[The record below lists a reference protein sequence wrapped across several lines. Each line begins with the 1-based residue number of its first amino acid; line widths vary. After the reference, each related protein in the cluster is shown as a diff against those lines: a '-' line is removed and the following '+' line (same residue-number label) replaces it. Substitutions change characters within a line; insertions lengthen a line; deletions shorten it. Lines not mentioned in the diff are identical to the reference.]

1 MGLNKIFTIALFLLV
16 STIMYGQE
24 TFRDNFTFRNYG
36 NNNGSSNFSGNWD
49 EDNDDNSPS
58 NGRIDINTP
67 FLGNGRLR
75 FEDISTY
82 DESIRRTANL
92 AGANNVVLSF
102 NWETVGLDG
111 SGNNAEFLNVQV
123 SNNGVNFTTIGT
135 FRGNQTGNFSADI
148 TGFASGNTTVRFM
161 NRSNWQFGDW
171 EANEFVYI
179 DNFLITATFPTMVTI
194 EDVTVNETSGTATF
208 TATVGGVN
216 ALGPFTVD
224 YQTVNIS
231 ATAGADYTATSGTMT
246 FTGTVGNTATF
257 DVPILDDGLLEGA
270 ETFRIEMLNSSNTN
284 VVISDTATGTIAD
297 DEGII
302 LTDGLT
308 STQCSGVFLDPGG
321 LGNYANNLNEVHT
334 LCPEPGFDYIAVNF
348 TSFDM
353 EEGDDFLYV
362 YDGSSTAATL
372 IGVYDNENI
381 PSYISGST
389 AGGGCL
395 TFRFTSDGNGSNAG
409 FQADIGCH
417 VDGPEIIITDISFDE
432 DVGNAVFTVEST
444 RAPHGINTIFGFFE
458 TDFTVDYTTVDGTAL
473 AGSDYTAVSGT
484 LTFNGEVG
492 DIRTISVPIA
502 NDGVPEF
509 DENFTIMFTGA
520 NAPNDGDVNFS
531 DTGTGTINSQILAN
545 VPLNL
550 FRQFDGKYDYVA
562 TGGTLRT
569 QSNNG
574 NACAI
579 QTTSTNQLV
588 SDIPA
593 TGTIAAAY
601 LYWAH
606 SSYVRDEQV
615 TFEGQTVDAGFVYQT
630 TFNAN
635 GTNLNFYGYVSDVT
649 ALVQGIPNINNN
661 NFDFSGLT
669 IDTSNNF
676 CGTQTVLGGWSLMV
690 YYEEPSLPAVNI
702 NIYQGFDGL
711 QNNSPGTPFT
721 LDNFFAIAG
730 SGAKATFLS
739 WEGDDTLGS
748 SGSNPERLTVTNQA
762 NTTFTLTGDGG
773 QTGTNSY
780 NGTIYDNT
788 VTPTNYNQTNVYGV
802 DLDTYD
808 ISTFISPGDS
818 QVTATVNVGQDYVI
832 NMAVVMKVPSNLITG
847 TVFEDVNYPGGA
859 GRNQVTSGGLGVSG
873 AIVELF
879 RSNGTFLERKTTD
892 INGDYS
898 FAGME
903 DGDYL
908 IKVVNSSVRSNR
920 AGGLNCTDCLPVQTF
935 RSFGDAATITEVT
948 TEVGGADPSATIDA
962 ALGVLNNAQSVST
975 VTVASNGVTDIDFGF
990 NFNTIVNTNVDGQGS
1005 LEQFIVNSNNIDEVI
1020 LDVESNG
1027 IFDPAA
1033 GEDISI
1039 FMIPPTADP
1048 LGRTADANYNA
1059 AGYFDIFLDNSNP
1072 LSDVTGNTTIIDGR
1086 TQRAYSGNTNAGAYG
1101 SGGTGVG
1108 VANITLPTYDGPEIQ
1123 IHRNNGDVI
1132 NLDGTNVE
1140 LRYTSVYANNNAAVK
1155 VLGGSATLMGN
1166 LLGVNALGSAAGNVD
1181 YGVEQTGGEAII
1193 SSNYISGNRESGI
1206 FIDGGSSSLIELNHV
1221 DANGSDACADNI
1233 LIENGSSIT
1242 LQNNLIENA
1251 ASVGIEVDRV
1261 NGVTISNNSIG
1272 FSGQNGGNCSGNY
1285 EGMGIKIDGESTVIS
1300 QNRIYSNG
1308 SAGIVVT
1315 DGSMNTMTQNS
1326 IYANGTVVPSL
1337 GIDLEMDGVT
1347 LNDNADGDSGPNDLE
1362 NFPVISGAYLA
1373 GTNLVVAGWASPG
1386 TTVEVFFT
1394 DVNEGTATLGDNQL
1408 GLTQDYGEGQVFIG
1422 TAVEGSASDQDNS
1435 STLYTDDDG
1444 NTDNTNKFKFVFPL
1458 PPGTAIGDLVT
1469 TTGTRSNST
1478 SEFSPEVV
1486 IKAYTVITNSRITYR
1501 VKTN

>member
-1 MGLNKIFTIALFLLV
+1 MSLNNIFTIALFLLV

-24 TFRDNFTFRNYG
+24 TFRDNFTFNNYG

-49 EDNDDNSPS
+49 EDNDDNSS
-58 NGRIDINTP
+58 SGGRIRIAN
-67 FLGNGRLR
+67 NGFFNSQLR
-75 FEDISTY
+75 FRNLDNARISRDLDLSGASSVILTLDY
-82 DESIRRTANL
+82 ERTNGNEAIAVQLWNGSNYNTAGFLNGSGSFNYTLNANEISSNSSIRFVTA
-92 AGANNVVLSF
+92 
-102 NWETVGLDG
+102 
-111 SGNNAEFLNVQV
+111 SGGW
-123 SNNGVNFTTIGT
+123 SNNETI
-135 FRGNQTGNFSADI
+135 
-148 TGFASGNTTVRFM
+148 
-161 NRSNWQFGDW
+161 
-171 EANEFVYI
+171 FV
-179 DNFLITATFPTMVTI
+179 DNVLFTATFPTRVII
-194 EDVTVNETSGTATF
+194 EDVTVNEDAGTATF
-208 TATVGGVN
+208 TATVTGTN

-224 YQTVNIS
+224 YQTVNNS

-270 ETFRIEMLNSSNTN
+270 ETFRIEMSNSSNNN

-550 FRQFDGKYDYVA
+550 FRQFDGKYDYVS
-562 TGGTLRT
+562 TGGTMRT
-569 QSNNG
+569 QRNTG
-574 NACAI
+574 NPCAI
-579 QTTSTNQLV
+579 QTTSSNQLV

-593 TGTIAAAY
+593 TGTIRAAY

-606 SSYVRDEQV
+606 SSFTRDEQV
-615 TFEGQTVDAGFVYQT
+615 TFEGQTVNAGFVYQT
-630 TFNAN
+630 TN
-635 GTNLNFYGYVSDVT
+635 TNRNFFGYVSDVT
-649 ALVQGIPNINNN
+649 ALVQGVPNINTNT
-661 NFDFSGLT
+661 FDFSGLT
-669 IDTSNNF
+669 IDTNNPY
-676 CGTQTVLGGWSLMV
+676 CNTQTVLGGWSLIV

-702 NIYQGFDGL
+702 NVYQGFDGL
-711 QNNSPGTPFT
+711 SNNAPGTPFT

-748 SGSNPERLTVTNQA
+748 SGANPERLTITNQA

-773 QTGTNSY
+773 QTGNNAY

-788 VTPTNYNQTNVYGV
+788 TTPTAYNQINTYGV

-920 AGGLNCTDCLPVQTF
+920 AGGLNCTDCFPVQTF

-962 ALGVLNNAQSVST
+962 ALGVLNNAQSVSS

-1059 AGYFDIFLDNSNP
+1059 AGYFDIFLDISNP

-1086 TQRAYSGNTNAGAYG
+1086 TQRAYSGNTNAGTYG

-1108 VANITLPTYDGPEIQ
+1108 VANTTLPTYDGPEIQ
-1123 IHRNNGDVI
+1123 IHRDNGDVI

-1140 LRYTSVYANNNAAVK
+1140 LRYTSVYADNNAAVK

-1166 LLGVNALGSAAGNVD
+1166 LLGVNALGSTAGNVD

-1206 FIDGGSSSLIELNHV
+1206 FINGGSSSLIELNHV

-1233 LIENGSSIT
+1233 LIEDGSSIT

-1362 NFPVISGAYLA
+1362 NFPIISGAYLA

-1435 STLYTDDDG
+1435 SSLYTDDDG